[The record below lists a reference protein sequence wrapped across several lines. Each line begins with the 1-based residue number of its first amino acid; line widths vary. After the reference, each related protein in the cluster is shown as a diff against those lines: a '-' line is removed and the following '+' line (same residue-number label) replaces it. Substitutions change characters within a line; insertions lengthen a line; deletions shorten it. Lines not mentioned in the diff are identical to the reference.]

1 MNYIINVSCLL
12 PVVTLSGILEYLKVL
27 VFKSESTYIEKK
39 MLTLFHLND
48 LGPVLLV
55 QPQLPQSWLH

>member
-27 VFKSESTYIEKK
+27 VFKSESTYIE
-39 MLTLFHLND
+39 
-48 LGPVLLV
+48 
-55 QPQLPQSWLH
+55 